1 MPSCPSASQSS
12 RGAEMDV
19 MSGPIREVGIIGA
32 GIMGIGIAETMAAA
46 DLKVYLFDQLPGKA
60 ETAKCDLSKRLDTR
74 VARGKLEAAKA
85 ANTLD
90 QIIPISALKELAS
103 ADLVIEAI
111 VEDLGVKRELIA
123 SLEAHLSP
131 QTIIAT
137 NTSSLSVT
145 AIAGKS

>member
-1 MPSCPSASQSS
+1 
-12 RGAEMDV
+12 MDV
-19 MSGPIREVGIIGA
+19 MSGPISEVGIVGA

-60 ETAKCDLSKRLDTR
+60 EAAVRDLSKRLDSR

-85 ANTLD
+85 ANILD
-90 QIIPISALKELAS
+90 QIIPIGALKELAS

-123 SLEAHLSP
+123 SLEAHLSS
-131 QTIIAT
+131 QTII
-137 NTSSLSVT
+137 
-145 AIAGKS
+145 